1 MRSFKC
7 DFAGMIDNI
16 TNDLNIT
23 VLQRYNECIYHNCPC
38 PIYCK
43 TRDDTIE
50 ELCCKIIYKCEIAPA
65 DSVDTNFFPR
75 SINYLLDLLREISK
89 RKNKAIDNMHHRMDD
104 ESRYQAPTL
113 IAREKTIQEQII
125 YLDNLY
131 NAKSKEYLNQLQA
144 RNEYDYLESDEAA
157 KLRAQ
162 LIKELFTE

>member
-1 MRSFKC
+1 MRNFKC
-7 DFAGMIDNI
+7 DFADMIDNI

-23 VLQRYNECIYHNCPC
+23 FLSQYNECIYHSCSC

-50 ELCCKIIYKCEIAPA
+50 ELCGIILYKCKSAPA
-65 DSVDTNFFPR
+65 DSVDTNLFPR
-75 SINYLLDLLREISK
+75 SINHLLDLLGEINK

-113 IAREKTIQEQII
+113 IARTKALQEQII
-125 YLDNLY
+125 HLDNLY

-144 RNEYDYLESDEAA
+144 KNEYDYLESDEAA
-157 KLRAQ
+157 KLHEQ